1 MDGRG
6 ERVPGSARPRLPP
19 PPPPKGLSVPRPP
32 HRLAAMA
39 LACLLAAGGSAALAP
54 SALATQAVAE
64 TPTAF
69 VPGETPPAEARGS
82 QTYTNALLGGDS
94 LDAGERIFSNGDSAS
109 FEMQADGNAVIY
121 DAGRR
126 PVWSTRTQGTGAT
139 TVRMQEDGNLVVVT
153 GFGTPVWAS
162 GTAGETGALAL
173 IQDDGQLVLVRPNGD
188 TAWSS
193 ADEQEPE
200 PEPIADVLDSGRE
213 LSPGQQLTAS
223 DGRSRAAMQSDGN
236 LVVYVDGSPRWSSV
250 TSGAGNRLAM
260 QTDGNAVVSAPG
272 SGVRWQAGTPG
283 NPGAR
288 MRMQN
293 DGNLVITAASGRPLW
308 ASSTSR
314 APEIRDVLSS
324 GSRLSRG
331 QQLTSP
337 DGRSR
342 ASLQGDGNLAVYSRG
357 DVRWGAGTQGEG
369 ETLSMQSDGN
379 AVVTSAS
386 GRPLWASGTAGNPGS
401 RLQMQNDGNLVVYSA
416 SGRAL
421 WASDTPPAP
430 PAPAVRDT
438 LSSGNRLT
446 AGQLL
451 RSSDGGS
458 EAVMQGDGNLVVY
471 SRGSARWAAGTS
483 GGGNRLEMQSDGN
496 AVVYAG
502 SGGARWQSGTAGSP
516 GSRMVMQNDGNLVI
530 YSPQGRALWASTQAA
545 APAPAP
551 APGPGR
557 PAYPGDAVNC
567 DDFPDQ
573 ASAQR
578 YFDLYYPYYG
588 DVAGLDRD
596 DDGFACES
604 N

>member
-1 MDGRG
+1 MASACQAPLDHGFR
-6 ERVPGSARPRLPP
+6 RRRLQKGSPCHDL
-19 PPPPKGLSVPRPP
+19 LI
-32 HRLAAMA
+32 
-39 LACLLAAGGSAALAP
+39 ACLLAAGGSAALAP

-153 GFGTPVWAS
+153 GSGTPVWAS

-236 LVVYVDGSPRWSSV
+236 LVVSVDGSPRWSSV

-421 WASDTPPAP
+421 WASDTPPAS

-438 LSSGNRLT
+438 LSSGSRLT
-446 AGQLL
+446 SGQLL